1 MKKTPLSWITDTAN
15 KHLEDLLVWLSF
27 PSVSTNDDHQPDID
41 ACAEYTRTLLIA
53 AGFSDVARIETPGH
67 PILYAS
73 WQVDPALPTVLIYGH
88 YDVQPPEPLALWET
102 PPFVPTI
109 REGQLFARG
118 ASDDKGQIYCH
129 IRAIKAYAETVGAP
143 PVNIKILIEGEEEI
157 GSPNLQPFIMANREL
172 LKADIALVSDT
183 PMIAPDR
190 PSLCTSLRGLLYTEI
205 TLRVAATDLHSGQHG
220 GAVPN
225 ALLELSRLVTSF
237 KNERGE
243 VQIPGFYDGV
253 PVLSEATRAAIR
265 ALPHEDVAYQAELG
279 LSHLEGE
286 GGYSTLERRWY
297 RPTLEINGMWGGYT
311 GPGSKTVIAA
321 EASAKVSMRLV
332 GTQDPA
338 VIAQNFQA
346 FVRAHVTPGVQ
357 VDVAI
362 HSMATPVQVAPDDP
376 FVRAASVALEKS
388 FGVASVLQGEGGT
401 VPVVADFKHILGIN
415 TVLMGLNLP
424 NDCIH
429 APNERIS
436 LANLERGMQASV
448 HFLAEAAVCGGALN
462 PPRSPFV

>member
-1 MKKTPLSWITDTAN
+1 MQHTPLSWITDTPN
-15 KHLEDLLVWLSF
+15 KHLEDLLTWLSF
-27 PSVSTNDDHQPDID
+27 PSVSTNAVHKADIL
-41 ACAEYTRTLLIA
+41 ACAEYTQFLLRE
-53 AGFSDVARIETPGH
+53 AGFADVECIETPGH
-67 PILYAS
+67 PIVYAE
-73 WQVDPALPTVLIYGH
+73 WLVDPALPTVLIYGH
-88 YDVQPPEPLALWET
+88 YDVQPPEPLDLWET
-102 PPFVPTI
+102 PAFVPTI
-109 REGQLFARG
+109 RDGQLFARG

-129 IRAIKAYAETVGAP
+129 IRAIKAYKETIGAP
-143 PVNIKILIEGEEEI
+143 PVNIKLIIEGEEEI
-157 GSPNLQPFIMANREL
+157 GSPNLQPFVIANRERL
-172 LKADIALVSDT
+172 RADIALVSDT

-225 ALLELSRLVTSF
+225 ALLELSRLVTTF
-237 KNERGE
+237 KNAQGE
-243 VQIPGFYDGV
+243 VQIPGFYEGV
-253 PVLSEATRAAIR
+253 PVLSPDVREAIR
-265 ALPHEDVAYQAELG
+265 ALPHDDVAYQSELG

-286 GGYSTLERRWY
+286 DGYHTFERRWY

-338 VIAQNFQA
+338 AIAQSFTA
-346 FVRAHVTPGVQ
+346 FVQQHVTPGVQ
-357 VDVAI
+357 EMIDI
-362 HSMATPVQVAPDDP
+362 HSMAVPVQVSQDDP
-376 FVRAASVALEKS
+376 FVKAASRALEKA
-388 FGVASVLQGEGGT
+388 FGVPAVFQGEGGT
-401 VPVVADFKHILGIN
+401 VPVVADFKRILGLN

-448 HFLAEAAVCGGALN
+448 CFLAEVAAL
-462 PPRSPFV
+462 

>member
-1 MKKTPLSWITDTAN
+1 MQNTPMSWITDTAN
-15 KHLEDLLVWLSF
+15 NHLEGLLTWLAF

-41 ACAEYTRTLLIA
+41 ACAEYTRSLLID
-53 AGFSDVARIETPGH
+53 AGFSHVERIETPGH
-67 PILYAS
+67 PIVYAE

-102 PPFVPTI
+102 PPFVPAI

-129 IRAIKAYAETVGAP
+129 IRAIKAYAETVGKP

-157 GSPNLQPFIMANREL
+157 GSPNLQPFIIANRERL
-172 LKADIALVSDT
+172 RADIALVSDT

-225 ALLELSRLVTSF
+225 ALLELSRLVTTF
-237 KNERGE
+237 KNAQGE
-243 VQIPGFYDGV
+243 VQIPGFYKGV
-253 PVLSEATRAAIR
+253 PVLSSEERAAIR
-265 ALPHEDVAYQAELG
+265 ALPHDDVAYQSELG
-279 LSHLEGE
+279 LSYLEGE
-286 GGYSTLERRWY
+286 AGYHTFERRWY
-297 RPTLEINGMWGGYT
+297 RPTLEINGLWGGYT

-332 GTQDPA
+332 GTQDPEA
-338 VIAQNFQA
+338 IAQNFIA
-346 FVRAHVTPGVQ
+346 FIQQHVTPGVQ
-357 VDVAI
+357 AHVDI
-362 HSMATPVQVAPDDP
+362 HSMAVPVQVSPSDP
-376 FVRAASVALEKS
+376 FVKAASRALEKA
-388 FGVASVLQGEGGT
+388 FGVPSVFQGEGGT
-401 VPVVADFKHILGIN
+401 VPVVADFKRILGLN

-436 LANLERGMQASV
+436 LANLARGMQASV
-448 HFLAEAAVCGGALN
+448 HFLAEVAAL
-462 PPRSPFV
+462 

>member
-1 MKKTPLSWITDTAN
+1 MMKNTALSWITDTTHG
-15 KHLEDLLVWLSF
+15 HLEGLMTWLAF
-27 PSVSTNDDHQPDID
+27 PSVSTNADYTSAIE
-41 ACAEYTRTLLIA
+41 ACAAYTQSLLLD
-53 AGFSDVARIETPGH
+53 AGFSDVTRIETPGH
-67 PILYAS
+67 PIVYAA

-129 IRAIKAYAETVGAP
+129 IRAIKAYAETVGKP

-157 GSPNLQPFIMANREL
+157 GSPNLQPFIIANRER

-237 KNERGE
+237 KNAQGE
-243 VQIPGFYDGV
+243 VQISGFYDGV
-253 PVLSEATRAAIR
+253 PVLSSEERAAIR
-265 ALPHEDVAYQAELG
+265 SLPHEDAAYQSELG

-286 GGYSTLERRWY
+286 VGYHTFERRWY

-332 GTQDPA
+332 GTQDPT
-338 VIAQNFQA
+338 VIAQNFTA
-346 FVRAHVTPGVQ
+346 FVHAHVTPGVHVH
-357 VDVAI
+357 VDI
-362 HSMATPVQVAPDDP
+362 HSMATPVQVAQDDP
-376 FVRAASVALEKS
+376 FVRAASVALAKA
-388 FGVASVLQGEGGT
+388 FGVASVFQGEGGT
-401 VPVVADFKHILGIN
+401 VPVVADFKRILGIN

-424 NDCIH
+424 NDGIH

-448 HFLAEAAVCGGALN
+448 HFFAEVAAL
-462 PPRSPFV
+462 